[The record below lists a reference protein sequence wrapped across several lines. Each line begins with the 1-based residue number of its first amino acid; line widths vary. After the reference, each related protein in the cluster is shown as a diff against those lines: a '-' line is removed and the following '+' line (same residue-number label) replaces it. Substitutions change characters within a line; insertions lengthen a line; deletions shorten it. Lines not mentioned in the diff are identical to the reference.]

1 MKPSLLLTLLS
12 LLAAPLFAAET
23 NAPFRQ
29 LVLRDQFDRQHWF
42 EAGSNAVTV
51 ITVADRKG
59 SEQVEG
65 WVRAIKT
72 RYAERVVQ
80 LGVAD
85 VSAVPSP
92 MRAMIRKKFAEQY
105 SATPVLLDWKGEVT
119 KLFPAQS
126 GVVNVLVVSRSGG
139 LMKTLVGPV
148 SDDGLARLHQAIAPL
163 LPALPA
169 PKP

>member
-1 MKPSLLLTLLS
+1 MKLALLFTLLS

-92 MRAMIRKKFAEQY
+92 MRGMIRKKFAEKY
-105 SATPVLLDWKGEVT
+105 SVTPVLLDWKGEVT
-119 KLFPAQS
+119 KHFSAQS
-126 GVVNVLVVSRSGG
+126 SAVNVLVVSRSGTIV
-139 LMKTLVGPV
+139 K
-148 SDDGLARLHQAIAPL
+148 
-163 LPALPA
+163 ALSLIHI
-169 PKP
+169 